1 MNKWM
6 SILVVLI
13 LVFSMTAHAA
23 VPSKTTTNAS
33 TVIATESVSGVEVSE
48 EFEVVVTED
57 KETVAKEIEKIYTF
71 VTENKAPVVDY
82 FPPAV
87 SQKIVEKVAEKVA
100 EKLAEMVAET
110 VIESAVENAVENAAG
125 AVTESVSTSLPE
137 KITAADLEINE
148 FVTLE
153 EKAYTKSYG
162 AVKTSFSFT
171 TVYKPT
177 QTLIALVGVYTGE
190 VDENGEFIVEWIVLD
205 AVANEDGSVEVIFPE
220 DVMLQIQNAEST
232 ALAIVSTKDPVAAV
246 AADEA
251 GSADGT
257 AAEEMEAD
265 AAAETEAE

>member
-6 SILVVLI
+6 SILVALI
-13 LVFSMTAHAA
+13 LVFSMTAYAD

-33 TVIATESVSGVEVSE
+33 TVVATESVSGVEVAE
-48 EFEVVVTED
+48 DFEVVVTED
-57 KETVAKEIEKIYTF
+57 KETVTKEIEKIYTF
-71 VTENKAPVVDY
+71 VTESKAPVVEY

-87 SQKIVEKVAEKVA
+87 SQKIVETVAEKVA
-100 EKLAEMVAET
+100 EKLAEAVAET
-110 VIESAVENAVENAAG
+110 VIESAVENAAG
-125 AVTESVSTSLPE
+125 AATESASAKLPE

-220 DVMLQIQNAEST
+220 EVMLQIQSAEST
-232 ALAIVSTKDPVAAV
+232 ALAIVSTKDPDAAAAV
-246 AADEA
+246 TEAESADE
-251 GSADGT
+251 T
-257 AAEEMEAD
+257 AAEETAAD
-265 AAAETEAE
+265 TVAETEAD